1 MGLTARAA
9 PLTGFP
15 RVSIRRA
22 GFIFLAELILVL
34 IGWMTGSFF
43 LPLAGALTLL
53 FALVAYRSPETA
65 WILTW
70 VMTPLSVEGR
80 LPGGIA
86 LALPTEPMIVIAL
99 LAWLARGWP
108 WHGLTAGPKSIAR
121 PLLAMALIALFSVV
135 VSRFPIIG
143 IKAWIVAALYVAFGY
158 AYFVSTGYRVRRV
171 MLWLAVGVALGSFI
185 SLFACFRLVSTG
197 INVHAAYGA
206 SRPFFMEHGTYAAY
220 LAFLLPS
227 AILESLAL
235 QRSNRVLWAAGAG
248 ALLLGLAFSY
258 TRAAWL
264 SILIVV
270 PLCLSIWAI
279 ARGSIGRVWIP
290 ASIVLVLA
298 LGLVVSGV
306 GDRLLRHARTVVD
319 TDNVSNLER
328 FNRWMAAAEMTKA
341 HPWTGV
347 GYGVYPEIYREYRRK
362 SIVTEQSYGRFGV
375 HNELL
380 RMLAE
385 TGWAG
390 FAASLWFVFAV
401 GRAGVRVFV
410 RDPHSDHGRLAFGV
424 TCGLAT
430 YAVHSVFNSYLGID
444 KISVP
449 FWVAVG
455 MIASIHDAKRQ

>member
-1 MGLTARAA
+1 MGLAARAA
-9 PLTGFP
+9 PLTGLP
-15 RVSIRRA
+15 RASGRRA
-22 GFIFLAELILVL
+22 GFIVLAELVLVL
-34 IGWMTGSFF
+34 VGWKAGSFF
-43 LPLAGALTLL
+43 WPLAGALAVL

-80 LPGGIA
+80 LPGGFA

-99 LAWLARGWP
+99 LAWLARSWP
-108 WHGLTAGPKSIAR
+108 WHGLSPGPKSIAR
-121 PLLAMALIALFSVV
+121 PLLVVAAAALVSVV
-135 VSRFPIIG
+135 VSRFPMIG
-143 IKAWIVAALYVAFGY
+143 AKAWIVASLYAAFGY
-158 AYFVSTGYRVRRV
+158 LYVVSTGYRARRV
-171 MLWLAVGVALGSFI
+171 MLWLAVGVAIGSFV
-185 SLFACFRLVSTG
+185 SLYACFRLFTTG

-206 SRPFFMEHGTYAAY
+206 SRPFFTEHGTYAAY
-220 LAFLLPS
+220 LALLLPS
-227 AILESLAL
+227 TILESLAPD
-235 QRSNRVLWAAGAG
+235 RPRRALWAVGAG
-248 ALLLGLAFSY
+248 VILLGLAFSY

-264 SILIVV
+264 SVLIVIPVCILI
-270 PLCLSIWAI
+270 WTG
-279 ARGSIGRVWIP
+279 ARGSIGRAWIP
-290 ASIVLVLA
+290 ASLVLA
-298 LGLVVSGV
+298 VVLGIAASGV
-306 GDRLLRHARTVVD
+306 GDRLWRHARTVVD
-319 TDNVSNLER
+319 TGNVSNLER

-390 FAASLWFVFAV
+390 FAASLWFVVAI
-401 GRAGVRVFV
+401 GRAGIRAFL
-410 RDPHSDHGRLAFGV
+410 RDPHSDHGRLALGL

-430 YAVHSVFNSYLGID
+430 YAVHSLFNSYLGID

-449 FWVAVG
+449 FWIAVG
-455 MIASIHDAKRQ
+455 MIASIHAAERR